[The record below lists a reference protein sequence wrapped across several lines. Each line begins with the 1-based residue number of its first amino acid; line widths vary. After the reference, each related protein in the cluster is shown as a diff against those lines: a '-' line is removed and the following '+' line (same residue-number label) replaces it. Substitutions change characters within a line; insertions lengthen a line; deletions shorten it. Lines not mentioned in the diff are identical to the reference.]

1 MMISKHIDSPVLL
14 IDSGLLIVLIVGAL
28 MFTSCNHN
36 DEQEIPIPVS
46 ENSSCPDANHPH
58 MIDLGLPSRTKWAC
72 CNLGAESPEQSG
84 GYYAWGENYVKEI
97 YVQGNYTH
105 IDSVT
110 RNYINIGLDI
120 ASTEYDAATAN
131 WGAQWHMPSSAQC
144 QELIDNCTL
153 EWVTENTADGRK
165 FTGPN
170 GKSIF
175 LPASG
180 WREDMLYSSQKRGG
194 YWSSNCSMSEPMQA
208 EGLYFSNKFVVVDRN
223 GRSYGN
229 TVRPVCND

>member
-1 MMISKHIDSPVLL
+1 M
-14 IDSGLLIVLIVGAL
+14 
-28 MFTSCNHN
+28 
-36 DEQEIPIPVS
+36 
-46 ENSSCPDANHPH
+46 
-58 MIDLGLPSRTKWAC
+58 
-72 CNLGAESPEQSG
+72 
-84 GYYAWGENYVKEI
+84 
-97 YVQGNYTH
+97 QGNYTH